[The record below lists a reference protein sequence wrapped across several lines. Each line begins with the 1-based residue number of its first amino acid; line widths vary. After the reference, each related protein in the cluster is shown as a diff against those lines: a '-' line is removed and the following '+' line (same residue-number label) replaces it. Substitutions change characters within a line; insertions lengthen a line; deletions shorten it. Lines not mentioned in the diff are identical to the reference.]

1 MTACSASGNRYLDCV
16 SDGPEAILEFS
27 VIDESE
33 DYIVIAKPAPLI
45 VHPSNGR
52 IEPTLL
58 CGLESLLAFEIANG
72 HKPAIITR
80 LDRETSG
87 LVLVAKHTAA
97 ARDLAMSLQNRRA
110 EKEYVAIVH
119 GHPEWDEI
127 DVDQPIIRQGLVQES
142 AIWLKRTVHP
152 QGRESFTQFRCLR
165 RWQNAQGL
173 FSEISCLP
181 LTGRTHQIRVHLA
194 HLGLPIVGDKI
205 YGADETSFLQ
215 FIESGWTEELR
226 QRMLLPRQALHALRL
241 KIPWRGETR
250 EWTCPLARDMA
261 AFNERA
267 DHRGV

>member
-1 MTACSASGNRYLDCV
+1 M

-27 VIDESE
+27 VLDESD

-58 CGLESLLAFEIANG
+58 CGIEQLLAFEMANG
-72 HKPAIITR
+72 RKPAIITR

-87 LVLVAKHTAA
+87 LVLVAKHTDA
-97 ARDLAMSLQNRRA
+97 ARDLAMSLQNRKA

-119 GHPEWDEI
+119 GHPEWEEI
-127 DVDQPIIRQGLVQES
+127 EVDQPIIRQGLVKPS

-152 QGRESFTQFRCLR
+152 SGRESFTRFRCLR
-165 RWQNAQGL
+165 RWQDERGC

-194 HLGLPIVGDKI
+194 HLGFPIVGDKI
-205 YGADETSFLQ
+205 YGVDETRFLQ
-215 FIESGWTEELR
+215 FIDSGWTDELKHD
-226 QRMLLPRQALHALRL
+226 LILPRQALHALRL
-241 KIPWRGETR
+241 KIPWRGGEK
-250 EWTCPLARDMA
+250 EWHCPLSLDLREFTA
-261 AFNERA
+261 
-267 DHRGV
+267 H

>member
-1 MTACSASGNRYLDCV
+1 M

-52 IEPTLL
+52 VEPTLL
-58 CGLESLLAFEIANG
+58 CGLERLLAFEIANG

-87 LVLVAKHTAA
+87 LVLVAKHTMA
-97 ARDLAMSLQNRRA
+97 ARNLAMSLQNRRA

-119 GHPEWDEI
+119 GHPPWEAI

-152 QGRESFTQFRCLR
+152 EGRESFTQFRCLR
-165 RWQNAQGL
+165 RWKNARGS

-205 YGADETSFLQ
+205 YGNDETSFLQ

-226 QRMLLPRQALHALRL
+226 QRMILPRQALHALRL
-241 KIPWRGETR
+241 KIPWCGETR
-250 EWTCPLARDMA
+250 EWSCPLARDMVEFA
-261 AFNERA
+261 EETSP
-267 DHRGV
+267 